1 MTRLRRSR
9 LAGALV
15 ALGIVVMP
23 RIASRLLVQRAVI
36 NFRSFRPRALISPTE
51 AGQMERRFVSGES
64 RGKPEIRN
72 RFPGSS
78 RCQAPP
84 PANVKI
90 PSGRR
95 NTRGLRSITRRDRL
109 DGKDR

>member
-36 NFRSFRPRALISPTE
+36 NCRSFRPRALISPTE

-72 RFPGSS
+72 RFSGKLQS
-78 RCQAPP
+78 QVPP
-84 PANVKI
+84 PVNVEI
-90 PSGRR
+90 PSQAKHQGPAI
-95 NTRGLRSITRRDRL
+95 NHEA
-109 DGKDR
+109 